1 MNPWQALWIIII
13 GAAITKAKDEIWQ
26 RKIPIKFLRAVMEQ
40 PNLCESA
47 YADYDSCENAVSTN
61 SVKSRSTD
69 DVYEFNSE
77 EVNIEKIIGD
87 FMPVEEKPEKRSHL
101 RAGCDCQ
108 LASTLIDLGPSSFP
122 RHIRNVTCGEHNRCQ
137 YARAKNHHCLPI
149 HYQVKTTFCPTPP
162 SSNSSKLNVCLQQVS
177 VIKMRQYGI
186 NPSELTDA
194 YILPQ
199 GLRCR
204 WKAMT
209 IPTVV
214 GCVCGPQ
221 Y

>member
-1 MNPWQALWIIII
+1 MIVKLSVHFYCQQALWIIII

-149 HYQVKTTFCPTPP
+149 HYQV
-162 SSNSSKLNVCLQQVS
+162 S